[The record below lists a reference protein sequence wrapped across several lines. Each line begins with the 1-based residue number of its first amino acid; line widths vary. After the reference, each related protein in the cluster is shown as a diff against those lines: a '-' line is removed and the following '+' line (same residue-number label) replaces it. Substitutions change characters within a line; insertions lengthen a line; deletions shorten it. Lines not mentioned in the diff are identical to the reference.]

1 MAKESG
7 ERIFV
12 STDSGEIMQING
24 TTLTLEYVF
33 VLQAGPISAISISRG
48 YCAVGAIYC
57 DSMIT

>member
-1 MAKESG
+1 M
-7 ERIFV
+7 